1 MGSAVQVPDG
11 TSVPA
16 SSVISSHDTIPG
28 SPNCFI
34 IVILK
39 NSRGGGMLK
48 GNLGKGVGVMKSA
61 PTTRSRK
68 PPSDRPGPLQKHM
81 AFIWAAKGNLGGSV
95 T

>member
-1 MGSAVQVPDG
+1 
-11 TSVPA
+11 
-16 SSVISSHDTIPG
+16 
-28 SPNCFI
+28 
-34 IVILK
+34 
-39 NSRGGGMLK
+39 MLK